1 MDAGKALDGA
11 AVDGDLV
18 AHSLPDLGGGD
29 GHVLCLAEHIGK
41 LHADEVDAFLLHHAD
56 NIFFGIFAHTVKFPF
71 HMKKRTSK
79 PRFRSTRPLIKK
91 YNISRLTCQEKS
103 RSLLLFFA

>member
-1 MDAGKALDGA
+1 MDAGETLDGA

-18 AHSLPDLGGGD
+18 AHRLPDLGGGD

-71 HMKKRTSK
+71 HMKKGPVSLD
-79 PRFRSTRPLIKK
+79 SEALA
-91 YNISRLTCQEKS
+91 RLLKV
-103 RSLLLFFA
+103 